1 MRLVG
6 KTIETGVVPEL
17 DGKYWGIVRGG
28 GGHCGAEVRG
38 FGSLFDAGFSVV
50 LSDPK
55 YCTKPTDVANETS
68 PNYGKLSKAK
78 LVLLRKTTV
87 YEVVL

>member
-1 MRLVG
+1 MKIVG
-6 KTIETGVVPEL
+6 KTIETGVVPGL
-17 DGKYWGIVRGG
+17 DDKYWGIVRGG
-28 GGHCGAEVRG
+28 GGHGEAEVRG
-38 FGSLFDAGFSVV
+38 FGSLFDAGFIVV
-50 LSDPK
+50 LNNPK
-55 YCTKPTDVANETS
+55 YCTKPTDVTCTNS